1 MFLSLRRAYLA
12 GNPSMLRRYS
22 ALLRYERL
30 GSSRLL
36 SCFTL
41 PGGCDTVFF
50 PGCNLPGTRP
60 AVTERLF
67 RALAARIPNLGLV
80 LDCCNRPSYSLGRA
94 DFFRDEF
101 ARKIKR
107 LTSSGVN
114 NVITA
119 CPGCHDVFLRYGTG
133 LRAVSVYE
141 VVAEYGSG
149 FPHIGLEFTVHDPC
163 ALRFNDEVSGAV
175 RKLLSDA
182 GVTVVEMKHS
192 RRTTF
197 CCGEGGAVARA
208 DPELSDVWREKVFS
222 EAEGM
227 RVLTSCGGCQHRLSR
242 RMAAIHLLDLLY
254 NPAARAGDGRASR
267 PPMTYLN
274 RFLFRIRT
282 GRMMR
287 DEPRKPAPQ

>member
-1 MFLSLRRAYLA
+1 
-12 GNPSMLRRYS
+12 
-22 ALLRYERL
+22 
-30 GSSRLL
+30 
-36 SCFTL
+36 
-41 PGGCDTVFF
+41 
-50 PGCNLPGTRP
+50 
-60 AVTERLF
+60 
-67 RALAARIPNLGLV
+67 
-80 LDCCNRPSYSLGRA
+80 
-94 DFFRDEF
+94 
-101 ARKIKR
+101 
-107 LTSSGVN
+107 VN

-197 CCGEGGAVARA
+197 CCSEGGAVARA